1 MPNAVIETK
10 GLSKRYGRRGPLALD
25 GLDLRVES
33 GEVFGFLGPNGA
45 GKTTTIRLLLDLL
58 RPTAGS
64 AKVLGLDAKADSQA
78 IHRRIGYLPGE
89 LPFAG
94 RQSVDTLLTH
104 LGHLR
109 GGVPAARIRTLA
121 ERFSLDLAKPVRT
134 LSKGNKQKVALVQ
147 AFMHEPELLILDEP
161 SSGLDPLLQQEFLAL
176 VQEVQNRGRTVFMS
190 SHILA
195 EVDQVADRVAVLRQG
210 KLVAVESVADL
221 RSRAGHPTEIH
232 FAQPVPADA
241 FATLPGVGEMV
252 LDGTIL
258 RCVVTGS
265 ADALIKAAA
274 RFTVERVTSYPP
286 DLETLFLA
294 YYGQTGPNGGTKSNR
309 GGTHDA
315 A

>member
-1 MPNAVIETK
+1 MSKPVIETK

-25 GLDLRVES
+25 GLDLQVDP

-58 RPTAGS
+58 RPTSGS
-64 AKVLGLDAKADSQA
+64 ARILGLDARTDSLA

-94 RQSVDTLLTH
+94 RQTVDTLLTH

-109 GGVPAARIRTLA
+109 GGVSAQRIHTLA
-121 ERFSLDLAKPVRT
+121 ERFSLDLSKPIRT
-134 LSKGNKQKVALVQ
+134 LSKGNKQKVAIVQ
-147 AFMHEPELLILDEP
+147 AFMHEPELLLLDEP
-161 SSGLDPLLQQEFLAL
+161 SSGLDPLLQQEFLTL
-176 VQEVQNRGRTVFMS
+176 VQEVQETGRTVFMS

-210 KLVAVESVADL
+210 KLVAVESVAGL
-221 RSRAGHPTEIH
+221 RVRAGHPTEIH

-241 FATLPGVGEMV
+241 FTDLPGVGEV
-252 LDGTIL
+252 TWAGTTL

-274 RFTVERVTSYPP
+274 GFTVERMVSYPP
-286 DLETLFLA
+286 DLESLFLA
-294 YYGQTGPNGGTKSNR
+294 YYGQSGHNGGAKSHR
-309 GGTHDA
+309 GGPHDA